1 MGSVDALGRWLVER
15 PKGDLSEQTKSMQ
28 IRLDQKSY
36 TDLSY
41 LAARF
46 GMPKATLAQ
55 ELLRAAVKDVLQ
67 QTPGNAVAD
76 PDTEALT
83 EGLIPEGARY
93 HDYGIVHEQNE
104 EEE

>member
-1 MGSVDALGRWLVER
+1 MVER
-15 PKGDLSEQTKSMQ
+15 PKGDSSEQTKSMQ

-55 ELLRAAVKDVLQ
+55 EMLRAAIKDVLL

-83 EGLIPEGARY
+83 EGLIPEGERY
-93 HDYGIVHEQNE
+93 HDYGIVREQNE
-104 EEE
+104 EE

>member
-1 MGSVDALGRWLVER
+1 MVER

-76 PDTEALT
+76 LDTEAMT
-83 EGLIPEGARY
+83 EGMIPEGERY
-93 HDYGIVHEQNE
+93 HDYNIVREQDGE
-104 EEE
+104 E